1 MRLSE
6 IKEGEE
12 EREEAGRGASDRHTT
27 WPVSP
32 FNVIWCMML
41 CASFGVEFLL
51 SG

>member
-1 MRLSE
+1 MSLAE
-6 IKEGEE
+6 IKEGHE
-12 EREEAGRGASDRHTT
+12 EREGGSGATDQRTS

-32 FNVIWCMML
+32 LNVIWHTML

>member
-12 EREEAGRGASDRHTT
+12 EREGGREGATDQHTT

-32 FNVIWCMML
+32 FNVIWRMML